1 MSTPFIATTKA
12 QAKAL
17 IAILDRQVMLA
28 HGEYSRPDYKA
39 VKHGGVWAIHQT
51 PHYYEGTINRPAPG
65 LLPLEDWH
73 AAAIEEAALAAAE

>member
-12 QAKAL
+12 QAEAL
-17 IAILDRQVMLA
+17 VVILDQRVELA
-28 HGEYSRPDYKA
+28 HGEYSTPDYKVSKQGA
-39 VKHGGVWAIHQT
+39 GWAIHQT

-73 AAAIEEAALAAAE
+73 AAAIEEAAV